1 MESSISK
8 VLIGR
13 IDILEMTGKRAD
25 KIIIAL

>member
-13 IDILEMTGKRAD
+13 IDIEEISGKRAD
-25 KIIIAL
+25 KIIISL